1 MKYKEEEISAFLS
14 ACDNMVASKFIL
26 VNKRIG
32 DLLKSIAITKPVY
45 NAIAEDMINFNF
57 SSAWKNATANS
68 GALAINYDRFIAFVF
83 CMLKAID
90 ESKININDLLVKYF
104 PSDED
109 KRSSYSLFCEKI
121 IVPFKNIIVNR
132 LCGEEKPEVVQ
143 QKQPETSIIDNS
155 INERINFL
163 VKDVK
168 AYVAGIKKIKNCPT
182 TKQEYISLIDAFLLA
197 ISRVDYCYY
206 NYFATAILALSG
218 KDKELKRR
226 IYSIIELLASIKE

>member
-1 MKYKEEEISAFLS
+1 MKYKEEELSAFVI

-57 SSAWKNATANS
+57 ASAWKVATANS
-68 GALAINYDRFIAFVF
+68 GALAVNHDRFIAFVF

-90 ESKININDLLVKYF
+90 ESQININELLVKYF

-109 KRSSYSLFCEKI
+109 KRSSYALFCEKM
-121 IVPFKNIIVNR
+121 IVPFKNIIMSK
-132 LCGEEKPEVVQ
+132 LCGDEKTTAPIATQ
-143 QKQPETSIIDNS
+143 IETKKIDTAL
-155 INERINFL
+155 NERLNFL
-163 VKDVK
+163 VKDIK
-168 AYVAGIKKIKNCPT
+168 SYVVGVKKIKNCPT
-182 TKQEYISLIDAFLLA
+182 TKQEYVSLIDAFLLA
-197 ISRVDYCYY
+197 ISRNDDCYY
-206 NYFATAILALSG
+206 TYFATALLSLSG